1 MGAEIHFKP
10 YTMFTGGVI
19 HTTSVELYVIEYF
32 VNYLYVILMFCVVK
46 NCWREIELVVFS
58 GLHKDNLEG
67 SGGESFV
74 GTRLVG
80 VRGDLK

>member
-1 MGAEIHFKP
+1 
-10 YTMFTGGVI
+10 
-19 HTTSVELYVIEYF
+19 
-32 VNYLYVILMFCVVK
+32 MFCVVK
-46 NCWREIELVVFS
+46 SCWREVELVVFS